1 MKISPE
7 SSSKKS
13 SSHVT
18 LPESITI
25 SFKSMNIC
33 YTFQKLPKKKID
45 SQRDCFPHYLVSNQ
59 LRPLQKHLHSKRG
72 RITRTNSIYSHS
84 TAPVLKTHSSP
95 KSPFS
100 PTTSLPPLPLL
111 FGQHPKEKKTKHE
124 RQLHPKGNGV
134 GSLVVAK
141 RTANKIR
148 NPEKYATQ
156 GERRSLCRFGHPRE
170 EKVKQQQRKVL

>member
-1 MKISPE
+1 MHKTALKPKLFPNFPFRRNTSYLKKKKKSSYFILKISPE

-45 SQRDCFPHYLVSNQ
+45 SQRDCFPHYLVSKQ

-72 RITRTNSIYSHS
+72 RITRTNSISSHS

-95 KSPFS
+95 VSIFSNNITSTTSSPFR
-100 PTTSLPPLPLL
+100 TTS
-111 FGQHPKEKKTKHE
+111 KEKKKNTNDNSI
-124 RQLHPKGNGV
+124 PKATELV
-134 GSLVVAK
+134 HWSL
-141 RTANKIR
+141 
-148 NPEKYATQ
+148 
-156 GERRSLCRFGHPRE
+156 RREQPI
-170 EKVKQQQRKVL
+170 K